1 MLINSS
7 SRGGAE
13 GGGVDH
19 KEMIKTKAGEL
30 SSSDGDG
37 RVDSDGGGGGRLSLG
52 VSNPS
57 GGLSPMAQATIQK
70 HLSGPSKRILLTQS
84 MNKKAQAKDAGTI
97 TGNYTNKEVGD
108 V

>member
-7 SRGGAE
+7 NRGGAE

-37 RVDSDGGGGGRLSLG
+37 RVDSDGCGGGRLSLG

-97 TGNYTNKEVGD
+97 TGNYTNKEV
-108 V
+108 VV